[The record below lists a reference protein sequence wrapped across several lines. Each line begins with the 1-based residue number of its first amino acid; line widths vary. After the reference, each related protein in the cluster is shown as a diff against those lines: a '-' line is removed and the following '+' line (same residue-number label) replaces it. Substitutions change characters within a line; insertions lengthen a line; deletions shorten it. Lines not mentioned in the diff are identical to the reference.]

1 MSINSIDRMYKIIH
15 LLSKKPLSL
24 KEIKATLKLDINDMT
39 IRRDFKNIENDF
51 GYLIEYNRKEKVY
64 TIEKINNDFF
74 NEKMLD
80 SIAIMSAIK
89 QTENTR
95 QCIYLEKRQSSGV
108 EFFSDII
115 DAIDNKNVL
124 AFTLNSYWNPP
135 TKRKCAPIAIKEAM
149 KRWYLIGYDLD
160 KKEIRNYGL
169 DRLSNFRIL
178 DQKISPPKVDVNELY
193 KNAFGIENYTMPTEF
208 ILKFE
213 ISQLKYLKS
222 LPLHH
227 SQEIY
232 DVTDDYFYLKM
243 FVHPAYEL
251 KMEILKF
258 SDYCEVIEPK
268 SYRKE
273 LKATINKLY
282 NKYKV

>member
-1 MSINSIDRMYKIIH
+1 MSVKKVHRMHAIIR
-15 LLSKKPLSL
+15 LLLDKPMSL
-24 KEIKATLKLDINDMT
+24 EELRKALKLNINVQT
-39 IRRDFKNIENDF
+39 IRRDFEKIENDF
-51 GYLIEYNRKEKVY
+51 GYAITYSRKEKGY
-64 TIEKINNDFF
+64 LIEKINDDFH
-74 NEKMLD
+74 NEKILE
-80 SIAIMSAIK
+80 SLALINAIK
-89 QTENTR
+89 QTDNVR
-95 QCIYLEKRQSSGV
+95 QYIFLEKKQSSGV

-115 DAIDNKNVL
+115 DAIENKNLL

-268 SYRKE
+268 YYRKE

>member
-1 MSINSIDRMYKIIH
+1 MSVNKVHRMHAIIRLLLYK
-15 LLSKKPLSL
+15 PMSL
-24 KEIKATLKLDINDMT
+24 EELRKALKLNINVQT
-39 IRRDFKNIENDF
+39 IRRDFEKIENDF
-51 GYLIEYNRKEKVY
+51 GYAITYSRKEKGY
-64 TIEKINNDFF
+64 LIEKINDDFQ
-74 NEKMLD
+74 NEKILE
-80 SIAIMSAIK
+80 SLAIINAIK
-89 QTENTR
+89 QTDNVR
-95 QCIYLEKRQSSGV
+95 QYIFLEKKQSSGV

-160 KKEIRNYGL
+160 RKEIRNYGL

-178 DQKISPPKVDVNELY
+178 DEKISPPKVDVNELY
-193 KNAFGIENYTMPTEF
+193 KHTFGIENFTEATTF
-208 ILKFE
+208 ILKFA
-213 ISQLKYLKS
+213 ISQLNYLTS

-232 DVTDDYFYLKM
+232 GITDEYFYVKM

-251 KMEILKF
+251 KMELLKF
-258 SDYCEVIEPK
+258 SDYCEVIEPEF
-268 SYRKE
+268 YREE
-273 LKATINKLY
+273 LKKTIQKLFQIY
-282 NKYKV
+282 N